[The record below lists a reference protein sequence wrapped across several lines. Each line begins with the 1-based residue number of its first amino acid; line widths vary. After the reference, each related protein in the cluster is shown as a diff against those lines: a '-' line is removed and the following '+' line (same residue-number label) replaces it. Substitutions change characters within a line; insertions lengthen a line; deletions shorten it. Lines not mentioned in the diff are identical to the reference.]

1 MTPQDLQDQKIC
13 FFIFLTFEKF
23 SKFFGIY
30 LVLNGCLCWNIK
42 LELRLDEFIK
52 KNSTSLFLLNKL
64 SIFLKHLYIID
75 HRYQ

>member
-1 MTPQDLQDQKIC
+1 MTPQDLQDQRKYV
-13 FFIFLTFEKF
+13 FLFFLTFENF

-52 KNSTSLFLLNKL
+52 KNQLLY
-64 SIFLKHLYIID
+64 FY
-75 HRYQ
+75 